1 MEAIVFLNVD
11 IGAEDRII
19 EELAA
24 IPEVKAVYFVYGPYD
39 IVVKIDAPDI
49 EKIRTIIRDKVRKI
63 EGVRSTT
70 TLVVAKSHVKTPQ
83 SRS

>member
-11 IGAEDRII
+11 IGSEDRVM
-19 EELAA
+19 EELAS

-49 EKIRTIIRDKVRKI
+49 DKVRSIVRERVRKI
-63 EGVRSTT
+63 EGIRSTT
-70 TLVVAKSHVKTPQ
+70 TLIVAKSHTKSAPP
-83 SRS
+83 RA